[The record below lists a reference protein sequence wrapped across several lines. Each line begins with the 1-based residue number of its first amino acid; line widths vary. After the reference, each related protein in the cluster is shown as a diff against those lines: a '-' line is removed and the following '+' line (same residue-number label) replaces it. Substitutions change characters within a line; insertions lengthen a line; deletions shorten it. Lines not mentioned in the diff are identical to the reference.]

1 MTTLRFRDHFL
12 RYPEYADAIRVLI
25 EDVGPCAF
33 GIQENNYESLE
44 WQAGNPCPAPLESDI
59 KIALDQLIIEYNNDR
74 YKIDRYTE
82 YASVE
87 EQLAILWDD
96 MDAGAIPGKE
106 TSMWYA
112 AIKEIK
118 DKYPKSV

>member
-1 MTTLRFRDHFL
+1 MTTLKFRDHFL
-12 RYPEYADAIRVLI
+12 RYPEYSDAIAVITKKL
-25 EDVGPCAF
+25 GGTCSF
-33 GIQENNYESLE
+33 GIEMNKYETLH
-44 WQAGNPCPAPLESDI
+44 WQAENPYPAPSEEEIKEVLET
-59 KIALDQLIIEYNNDR
+59 LITEYNADR

-96 MDAGAIPGKE
+96 MDTGSIPGKE

-118 DKYPKSV
+118 DKYPKP